1 MSAHAL
7 AHPPERDEAPYVDLA
22 DPALSL
28 RDPSLAQARAR
39 SWYARTPYGLAVLRH
54 QDMGRLLLHR
64 SLRQGSHAWPAHN
77 GIGGLFA
84 DWWSR
89 SIISQ
94 EGADHSR
101 LRRLVNPAFSPR
113 LLEEMRPKFVAMA
126 QALADRFVP
135 AGRCDFMADF
145 ADPYA
150 AQVLCL
156 MLGLPEDD
164 APAVL
169 RHAADMG
176 LALGVEWKTHA
187 ATVDAATGALFA
199 FADRAIAERRARPRD
214 DFMTALVQAR
224 DGADSLSEGELRD
237 MVVMLVMAG
246 IDTTRNQLGLGMQLF
261 LDHPAQW
268 ALLAENPD
276 LAPKAV
282 EEVMRVRPTITWVT
296 REAIEDFEYRG
307 LTIRKGET
315 LHLLSGV
322 SATEATAEFDITA
335 ERPRHF
341 GFGGGVHHCLGHAIA
356 RSDMAVALTVL
367 PPLMRDP
374 RPAGPGE
381 WLPDSG
387 NTGPVR
393 LPVAFG

>member
-1 MSAHAL
+1 MSAHAR
-7 AHPPERDEAPYVDLA
+7 AHPPERDDAPFVDLA
-22 DPALSL
+22 DPTLSL
-28 RDPSLAQARAR
+28 RNPALAKARAE
-39 SWYARTPYGLAVLRH
+39 SWYARTPYGIAVLRH
-54 QDMGRLLLHR
+54 HDMGQLLLHR
-64 SLRQGSHAWPAHN
+64 SLRQGSYAWPAHN
-77 GIGGLFA
+77 GIGGPFA
-84 DWWSR
+84 EWWSR
-89 SIISQ
+89 SIISR

-113 LLEEMRPKFVAMA
+113 LLDEMRPRFVSMA
-126 QALADRFVP
+126 RALAERFVP
-135 AGRCDFMADF
+135 SGRCDFMADF

-156 MLGLPEDD
+156 MLGLPESD

-169 RHAADMG
+169 RNAADMG
-176 LALGVEWKTHA
+176 LALGVAWKSHA
-187 ATVDAATGALFA
+187 ATVDAATDAMFA

-214 DFMTALVQAR
+214 DFMTALVKAR
-224 DGADSLSEGELRD
+224 DGAEGLSEAELRD

-261 LDHPAQW
+261 LEHPDQW
-268 ALLAENPD
+268 ALLADKPG
-276 LAPKAV
+276 LASKAV

-307 LTIRKGET
+307 LSIRTGET

-322 SATEATAEFDITA
+322 AATETTAEFDISA

-341 GFGGGVHHCLGHAIA
+341 GFGGGVHHCLGHAVA
-356 RSDMAVALTVL
+356 RSDMAVALQVL

-374 RPAGPGE
+374 RADGPGE